1 MRFKMA
7 LLLALCFL
15 LHPAWVRAQQWARI
29 LEPGRAIDWSKPGV
43 GAIPDRLTT
52 CASLTDSA
60 TLARINAALS
70 SCPAGQSVFLA
81 PGTYSIPGTVNIP
94 SNVTLRGAGANRTIL
109 NATGTR
115 GGYVVR
121 MGWDSVP
128 YQPIR
133 ILAGSTAGSAA
144 ILLGNASGIGIGQYL
159 VIAESNDPKYVSS
172 TGIDGLCK
180 WCDNWTSTGEFARG
194 QIVEVTGIKG
204 DRVTISPG
212 LYSAY
217 TLTPIAVPFS
227 MNASHAGVEDLQV
240 FANNT
245 GYDAGFGMS
254 RCAYCWIKGVESND
268 ADGDLVEVSWGFH
281 DEVRDSYFSNAF
293 LHKPGLHDSSIHI
306 AYKTSASLFEN
317 NIVERARVS
326 FQLDWGAAGNV
337 LAYNYTTGEFIADAP
352 EAVIGGFRFHGAH
365 PQFNLLEGNVATTI
379 DEDPV
384 WGTSSHATA
393 FRNWI
398 LGTTPV
404 CTPHSGRG
412 AVNCSGKNGRYGF
425 QAARAVNVSYLSSS
439 NSFVGNV
446 LGSAEMQSL
455 MSYNHR
461 SAQVARVEYPA
472 TRSYDTVAYG
482 WSFGYGKFSDSGE
495 GTGCGGGTPPCHLAG
510 TSSSNFIHGNF
521 NNVDDS
527 IAWAGGVTRELPA
540 SLYLTAKP
548 RWWGALP
555 FPATGPDIVGGM
567 GPRGHSFGNPAQACY
582 LHEMGGSPGGAGSP
596 RPFNAESCYGR

>member
-1 MRFKMA
+1 LKFKSVLWIA
-7 LLLALCFL
+7 LLFL
-15 LHPAWVRAQQWARI
+15 MRSAYGSAQQWAQI
-29 LEPGRAIDWSKPGV
+29 LDSSRAVDWSGPGA
-43 GAIPDRLTT
+43 GAIPERPTL

-60 TLARINAALS
+60 TLAQINAALS
-70 SCPAGQSVFLA
+70 SCPAEQTVYLA
-81 PGTYSIPGTVNIP
+81 PGTYSVPGTINIP
-94 SNVTLRGAGANRTIL
+94 SNVTLRGAGADRTIL
-109 NATGTR
+109 KATGTR

-128 YQPIR
+128 YQPIK
-133 ILAGSTAGSAA
+133 ILGGSTAGSTA
-144 ILLGNASGIGIGQYL
+144 ILLSNASGISMGQYL
-159 VIAESNDPKYVSS
+159 VIAESNDPKFVSS

-180 WCDNWTSTGEFARG
+180 WCDNWTNNGGFARG
-194 QIVEVTGIKG
+194 QIVAVTGIKG

-245 GYDAGFGMS
+245 GYDASFGMW
-254 RCAYCWIKGVESND
+254 RCAYCWIKGVESNY
-268 ADGDLVEVSWGFH
+268 ADGDLVEVFWGFH

-306 AYKTSASLFEN
+306 GYKTSASLFEN

-337 LAYNYTTGEFIADAP
+337 LAYNYTTGEFIGEAP

-379 DEDPV
+379 DADPV
-384 WGTSSHATA
+384 WGTSSHITA

-398 LGTTPV
+398 LGTNLV
-404 CTPHSGRG
+404 CSPHSGRS
-412 AVNCSGKNGRYGF
+412 AVNCSGQNGRYGF

-439 NSFVGNV
+439 NNFVGNV
-446 LGSAEMQSL
+446 IGSAKMQAL
-455 MSYNHR
+455 MSYNR
-461 SAQVARVEYPA
+461 PSAQVPVVEYPS
-472 TRSYDTVAYG
+472 TRSYDAAAYG
-482 WSFGYGKFSDSGE
+482 WSFGFGSFSDSGA
-495 GTGCGGGTPPCHLAG
+495 GTGCGSGAPPCHLAG
-510 TSSSNFIHGNF
+510 TSSSDFLHGNF
-521 NNVDDS
+521 NNVDGS
-527 IAWAGGVTRELPA
+527 IGWANGVTHALPA
-540 SLYLTAKP
+540 SLYLAGKP
-548 RWWGALP
+548 GWWGALP
-555 FPATGPDIVGGM
+555 FPATGPEIAGGT

-582 LHEMGGSPGGAGSP
+582 LNAMGGANGGAGSP
-596 RPFNAESCYGR
+596 LVFNAASCYGK